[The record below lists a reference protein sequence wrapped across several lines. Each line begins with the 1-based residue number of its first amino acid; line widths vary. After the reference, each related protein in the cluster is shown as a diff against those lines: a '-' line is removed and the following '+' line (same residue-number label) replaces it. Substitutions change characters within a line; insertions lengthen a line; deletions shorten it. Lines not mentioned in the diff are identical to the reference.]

1 MEYIST
7 SSTASQRPLTRKADG
22 LEVLLSE
29 DNGRELGLDRFMPGS
44 TLDYYVK
51 RRSGK
56 KRNYVFDYGKSRT
69 CDHPEMRLVARG
81 GIVYRCLRCNYAF
94 HIVGGYQQPLH
105 NEVIQSAFNLLVF
118 GKEFGLDSLGEVL
131 KRPIGQHDSSPHKP
145 VLPEGMSFMDVL
157 ELLEGVDVNADDG
170 GAEQI
175 YKLLDEVWVGSKERA
190 LADADAARQI
200 EQLEEAATKKALMA
214 GGVHGSEAEDKA
226 GGSD

>member
-1 MEYIST
+1 M
-7 SSTASQRPLTRKADG
+7 
-22 LEVLLSE
+22 SE
-29 DNGRELGLDRFMPGS
+29 GNGRELGLERFMPGN
-44 TLDYYVK
+44 TLDYYVQ

-56 KRNYVFDYGKSRT
+56 KRNYIFDYGKSRT

-118 GKEFGLDSLGEVL
+118 SKEFGMDSLGEVL

-157 ELLEGVDVNADDG
+157 DMLEEVDMNVEDG
-170 GAEQI
+170 GVAQI
-175 YKLLDEVWVGSKERA
+175 YKLLEEVWVGPKERA
-190 LADADAARQI
+190 LADADEARQA

-214 GGVHGSEAEDKA
+214 GGDNGSKAEDET
-226 GGSD
+226 GGPD